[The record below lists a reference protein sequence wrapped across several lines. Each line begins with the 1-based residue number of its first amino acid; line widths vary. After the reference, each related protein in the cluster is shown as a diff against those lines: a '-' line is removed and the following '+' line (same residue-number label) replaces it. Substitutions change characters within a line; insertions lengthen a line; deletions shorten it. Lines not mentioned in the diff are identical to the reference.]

1 MALEQ
6 FAIKAVSRA
15 PELEAVAAKCLEE
28 VGHLAKLPRKALSA
42 GAEAPSLGFNPLPQK
57 IIDAIKDQNVAREL
71 GDRGRE
77 FLIVKGDIRSAFRA
91 MRDNA
96 QSGQKLLVREI
107 PYNGAV
113 DDARGS
119 DLKMWVQHYGGKEGG
134 VGINLDMAKQADII
148 VNCHPELFPSL
159 YQGETLQMLQAKHVF
174 PWSRGEV
181 WLSNLLDTDSKNVMH
196 EILEVQGSWN
206 NWNKVPLYR
215 F

>member
-1 MALEQ
+1 MGFEQ
-6 FAIKAVSRA
+6 IAIKGVSCA

-42 GAEAPSLGFNPLPQK
+42 GAEAPSPGINPLPQK
-57 IIDAIKDQNVAREL
+57 IIDAIKDQNVARDL

-77 FLIVKGDIRSAFRA
+77 FLVVKGDIQSTLRA
-91 MRDNA
+91 MRADA
-96 QSGQKLLVREI
+96 QGGQKLLVREI
-107 PYNGAV
+107 PYNGAI
-113 DDARGS
+113 DDAGGP

-174 PWSRGEV
+174 PWSRGDIF
-181 WLSNLLDTDSKNVMH
+181 LSHLLDTDSKKAMH
-196 EILEVQGSWN
+196 DILAVEGSWN
-206 NWNKVPLYR
+206 NWNKVPLYK